1 MRTSEARYLQD
12 CCRQIESRLGWGPS
26 EEWSTADFETLSERI
41 AESTGRTLGAT
52 TLKRVWGRVRYD
64 SSPSRHTLDTLA
76 QFVGAASWR
85 DFQRTPLRSANEPA
99 RDTPVAPAA
108 NQRRTV
114 GWVGSAVFVL
124 VVLIWLW
131 NDSRDLVADPTQVNV
146 SFSGRKV
153 SEGLPNSVVFD
164 YQLGGVQA
172 DSFFIQQSWDPRLR
186 DRIDPERTQFTSIYY
201 YPGVFLAKL
210 KANDTILR
218 EHQLVVPTSGW
229 DVLIERDEAAP
240 IYAEAIPID
249 AAGGLHLDD
258 DWVHANVPDLPNGER
273 GMDVYLVGGF
283 EPVPSRE
290 LVFRTR
296 IRMEVDPA
304 FAACK
309 SSVLTLMGTD
319 GRVAVPLALPG
330 CASRL
335 SLTAGDRQV
344 SGQTTDLSALGVDL
358 AGWTD
363 VVIAIKDRLV
373 FVEINGSPVF
383 QTAYTSELGSIVGVR
398 YRFGGNGLIREA
410 SLEDASGVN
419 VLPPF
424 NG

>member
-1 MRTSEARYLQD
+1 MRTSEARYLEA
-12 CCRQIESRLGWGPS
+12 CCRQIESRLGWGPP

-85 DFQRTPLRSANEPA
+85 DFQRVSSSDAHETPRN
-99 RDTPVAPAA
+99 TPTGGP
-108 NQRRTV
+108 RRTL
-114 GWVGSAVFVL
+114 GWTGSAVAAL
-124 VVLIWLW
+124 LVLIWLW

-146 SFSGRKV
+146 SFSSRKV

-218 EHQLVVPTSGW
+218 EHQLVIPTSGW
-229 DVLIERDEAAP
+229 DILIERDEAAP
-240 IYAEAIPID
+240 IYAEAFPID
-249 AAGGLHLDD
+249 TEGGLRLDD
-258 DWVHANVPDLPNGER
+258 GWVHTNVPDLPNGVR

-335 SLTAGDRQV
+335 SLTAGDRQI
-344 SGQTTDLSALGVDL
+344 SGQTTDLSTLGVDL
-358 AGWTD
+358 SEWTD
-363 VVIAIKDRLV
+363 VVIALKDRLV

-398 YRFGGNGLIREA
+398 YRFGGNGLIRSA
-410 SLEDASGVN
+410 SLEDATGAD